1 MELPGW
7 LQRFGLRTADS
18 GLPPKQLYCDLL
30 QKRVESYFSMQGKF
44 SRFKKQKEKHN
55 LTLSDIK
62 DRLLL
67 IYDLKNKTNFSVYH
81 KLKGNP

>member
-1 MELPGW
+1 
-7 LQRFGLRTADS
+7 
-18 GLPPKQLYCDLL
+18 
-30 QKRVESYFSMQGKF
+30 MQGKF
-44 SRFKKQKEKHN
+44 SRFKKKKEKHN
-55 LTLSDIK
+55 LTLSDVK

>member
-1 MELPGW
+1 
-7 LQRFGLRTADS
+7 
-18 GLPPKQLYCDLL
+18 
-30 QKRVESYFSMQGKF
+30 MQGKL
-44 SRFKKQKEKHN
+44 SRFKKKKEKHN
-55 LTLSDIK
+55 LTLSDVK